1 MANKAKK
8 YCGAYPCNQL
18 VQPGQRFCSGHEPTR
33 PNREQDL
40 FYGSARWQRF
50 REWYRSKYP
59 LCELCLEQ
67 GLTVPMDCV
76 DHIIE
81 LKDGGAKLS
90 AENAQ
95 SLCNACHGVK
105 SAGARRNRGP
115 VVYAY

>member
-1 MANKAKK
+1 MADKSKK

-18 VQPGQRFCSGHEPTR
+18 VEPGERYCPEHEPDKPT
-33 PNREQDL
+33 REQDL
-40 FYGSARWQRF
+40 FYGTARWQRF
-50 REWYRSKYP
+50 REWYRSKHP

-76 DHIIE
+76 DHVVEIR
-81 LKDGGAKLS
+81 DGGDPLS

-95 SLCNACHGVK
+95 SLCNSCHAAK
-105 SAGARRNRGP
+105 TFKERKKRGP